1 MKNQDCPT
9 HHCSAP
15 WRDRIHEC
23 TESRLQEVNN
33 YASGYSL
40 NLFSRLEERQVR
52 NFDRES
58 KVKRESLRLC
68 VVCPVDFAAGED
80 KCRATVEGSMKLDE
94 AQLPAC
100 ENYVRR
106 VRVGV
111 FDGKAAWRQARQASR
126 DALRVRRVKREEAD
140 RNVAR
145 DRDVAEIE
153 HELRLRR
160 RAPHKPEGFCVIV

>member
-1 MKNQDCPT
+1 
-9 HHCSAP
+9 
-15 WRDRIHEC
+15 
-23 TESRLQEVNN
+23 
-33 YASGYSL
+33 
-40 NLFSRLEERQVR
+40 
-52 NFDRES
+52 
-58 KVKRESLRLC
+58 
-68 VVCPVDFAAGED
+68 
-80 KCRATVEGSMKLDE
+80 MKLDE